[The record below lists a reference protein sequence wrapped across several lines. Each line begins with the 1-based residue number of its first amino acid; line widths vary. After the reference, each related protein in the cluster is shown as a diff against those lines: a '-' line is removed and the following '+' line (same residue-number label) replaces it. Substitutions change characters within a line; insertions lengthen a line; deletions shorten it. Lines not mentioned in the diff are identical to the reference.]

1 MLREYL
7 SDYPS
12 TLRDYLVDGFT
23 NGFSIS
29 NFYFESNDG
38 CRNLK
43 SASLKPDTVQL
54 KLDKESSLGRIAG
67 PFKSH
72 PLKDMVYS
80 PLGLQPKKLPG
91 EFRVIHD
98 LSFPR
103 GGPSINSGIP
113 RDMATV
119 QYSSVP
125 QAIQLIKHH
134 GRFSYLA
141 KTDIKSAF
149 RIIPIRP
156 DQYHLLGF
164 QWNNNYY
171 YDMCLPM
178 GCSSSCSI
186 FQSFSTSLEFIIRS
200 KVTDVSII
208 HILDDFFFVSH
219 SYQSCYD
226 ALMLFL
232 DICKEIGVPM
242 ALDKTFGPYQSLPF
256 AGIHLDSRDMSASLP
271 EDKIIKFLSYI
282 DVLLNSRTA
291 TLRQVQSVV
300 GMLNFSCT
308 VIEPARAFSRRL
320 IDLTKGM
327 SIPYH
332 HLKIT
337 RQCKEDLKVWK
348 EFLINYNRK
357 TFFLDYKFI
366 SSPALDLYT
375 DSCTSIGF
383 GGYFKNNWFCGMWPK
398 ACFGLHISLLELYP
412 IFLAFHLYSDQFV
425 NRCICIH
432 SDNIAVVHILN
443 SCTSKDTLMMIMIR
457 KLVLFCMLNNVY
469 IKATHI
475 SGKNNQ
481 LADSIS
487 RFQMDQVWQL
497 GKFLKPRPT
506 PIPPEL
512 HLDRLLKL

>member
-1 MLREYL
+1 M
-7 SDYPS
+7 DYPIH
-12 TLRDYLVDGFT
+12 LRSYLIDGFS

-29 NFYFESNDG
+29 NFHFEPNQG

-43 SASLKPDTVQL
+43 SASLKPQVVQN
-54 KLDKESSLGRIAG
+54 KLDKEQALGRISG
-67 PFKSH
+67 PYDNH
-72 PLKDMVYS
+72 PFSDMVYS

-98 LSFPR
+98 LSYPR

-113 RDMATV
+113 KDIATV

-125 QAIQLIKHH
+125 QAINLIKYH

-164 QWNNNYY
+164 QWNNKFY
-171 YDMCLPM
+171 YDRCLPM

-186 FQSFSTSLEFIIRS
+186 FEAFSTSLEFIIRS
-200 KVTDVSII
+200 KVSDVSII

-219 SYQSCYD
+219 SYQSCHD

-256 AGIHLDSRDMSASLP
+256 AGIHLDSRDMSSSLP
-271 EDKIIKFLSYI
+271 EDKIEKFINYI
-282 DVLLNSRTA
+282 QVLLDSRTA
-291 TLRQVQSVV
+291 TLKQVQSVV

-320 IDLTKGM
+320 IDLTKGLKL
-327 SIPYH
+327 PYH
-332 HLKIT
+332 HMKIT

-348 EFLINYNRK
+348 QFLLHYNRK
-357 TFFLDYKFI
+357 TFFLDYKFH
-366 SSPALDLYT
+366 SSQSLQLYT
-375 DSCTSIGF
+375 DSCTTIGY
-383 GGYFKNNWFCGMWPK
+383 GGYFKDSWFCGMWPK
-398 ACFGLHISLLELYP
+398 KCFGLHISLLELYP
-412 IFLAFHLYSDQFV
+412 IFLAFHLYGDQFKDK
-425 NRCICIH
+425 CICIH

-443 SCTSKDTLMMIMIR
+443 SNTSKDPLMMIMVR
-457 KLVLFCMLNNVY
+457 KLVLFCMLNNVLL
-469 IKATHI
+469 KAQHI
-475 SGKNNQ
+475 PGVDNE

-487 RFQMDQVWQL
+487 RFQMERVWQL

-506 PIPPEL
+506 PIPSEL
-512 HLDRLLKL
+512 HLDKLLKL